1 MMQIHALFPHKTAMR
16 DQALFSQLDVGL
28 QKQQPHPI
36 KSKRHRLRAC
46 SRGDI
51 YIFRVISLDVFPLLA
66 QPLST
71 WFPLEYWSEQ
81 SVFFSANPLFLVFYQ
96 FVLDFSVAF
105 KSILLWLLWYWFAS
119 GRLWPAQG
127 FFFFFLLLL
136 HITFTYPSTFFWHG
150 DCSLNLNLFISYV
163 I

>member
-1 MMQIHALFPHKTAMR
+1 MR

-81 SVFFSANPLFLVFYQ
+81 SVFFSANPLFLRDSIISQVNSVSSPLHLYFCFQSSKTPGTSSHPWVQVFSKVYYWQ
-96 FVLDFSVAF
+96 LVLTRSFASSMLWSVVGTRNLW
-105 KSILLWLLWYWFAS
+105 IWLLPFS
-119 GRLWPAQG
+119 KHEVT
-127 FFFFFLLLL
+127 LL
-136 HITFTYPSTFFWHG
+136 F
-150 DCSLNLNLFISYV
+150 
-163 I
+163 